1 MNLRDKII
9 AQIREIPD
17 SLVQE
22 VSDFIDF
29 LLIKHS
35 GNQWE
40 LWLEFKESLDIEE
53 YDFADYLSDLE
64 DDEIKQ
70 KKLIDEQA
78 ARDDFWAK
86 RDAEI
91 KQKNNT

>member
-1 MNLRDKII
+1 MD
-9 AQIREIPD
+9 QIRQMPD

-53 YDFADYLSDLE
+53 YDFSAYLSNLE
-64 DDEIKQ
+64 DYEQRLASGEIK
-70 KKLIDEQA
+70 
-78 ARDDFWAK
+78 W
-86 RDAEI
+86 
-91 KQKNNT
+91 

>member
-1 MNLRDKII
+1 MINLRDKII
-9 AQIREIPD
+9 DQIRQMPD

-53 YDFADYLSDLE
+53 YDFSDYLSNLE
-64 DDEIKQ
+64 DYEQRLASGEIK
-70 KKLIDEQA
+70 
-78 ARDDFWAK
+78 W
-86 RDAEI
+86 
-91 KQKNNT
+91 

>member
-1 MNLRDKII
+1 MYEINKII
-9 AQIREIPD
+9 DQIRQMPD

-53 YDFADYLSDLE
+53 YDFSAYLSNL
-64 DDEIKQ
+64 
-70 KKLIDEQA
+70 
-78 ARDDFWAK
+78 
-86 RDAEI
+86 
-91 KQKNNT
+91 

>member
-1 MNLRDKII
+1 MINLRDKII
-9 AQIREIPD
+9 DQIRQMPD

-53 YDFADYLSDLE
+53 YDFSAYLSNLE
-64 DDEIKQ
+64 DYEQRLASGEIK
-70 KKLIDEQA
+70 
-78 ARDDFWAK
+78 W
-86 RDAEI
+86 
-91 KQKNNT
+91 